1 MYLKRIV
8 ITSRNKIWYFL
19 LPVITGSTGIHFRSL
34 QIAISCKNFSFFF
47 IFVGKLFPYYRAWRI
62 YWCQNFYC
70 FAEKIAKTK
79 WIPDLIVNSRNTEWI
94 YTETK
99 LIVSSKWTSRYL
111 PITRY
116 REISSYH
123 DILKHWSV
131 VTGSAN
137 PLNIEFYKIRKNT
150 K

>member
-1 MYLKRIV
+1 MPRTDSHTTGPDESTGKKYFMYLKRIV
-8 ITSRNKIWYFL
+8 ITSRNQIWYFWI
-19 LPVITGSTGIHFRSL
+19 PVITGSTGIHFRSL

-70 FAEKIAKTK
+70 FAVKIAKTK

-99 LIVSSKWTSRYL
+99 LIVSSKRTSRYL

-116 REISSYH
+116 TRYLEA
-123 DILKHWSV
+123 L
-131 VTGSAN
+131 
-137 PLNIEFYKIRKNT
+137 IRCHQEC
-150 K
+150 